1 MYSLICSITSYLAGF
16 AFRFGFFVDTPFY
29 IIIFLV
35 FFPFNLALS
44 MIAFFISTLAPDSKS
59 SNTASYAIVL
69 LAIVIESFVADN
81 NLLTFIFTTNAST
94 LVELLKA
101 FLVIY
106 PPFSYTKVNNLLPR
120 SSQTLQFI
128 QDTTSIYSKDHG
140 LLESIHMISILSR
153 KLLQDHCH
161 LVVEHTIDT
170 LI

>member
-1 MYSLICSITSYLAGF
+1 MITPLFVFLFIQNEIVREKEYRLRQGKIFIYIGLNIFGASHTAYWISWFIIAVLYSLICSITSFLAGL
-16 AFRFGFFVDTPFY
+16 AFGFGFFTETPFY

-94 LVELLKA
+94 LVTLLKA

-106 PPFSYTKVNNLLPR
+106 PPFSYTKVH
-120 SSQTLQFI
+120 
-128 QDTTSIYSKDHG
+128 D
-140 LLESIHMISILSR
+140 
-153 KLLQDHCH
+153 C
-161 LVVEHTIDT
+161 
-170 LI
+170 